1 MKIYLTPVSN
11 MKPTQITVGFIE
23 VQYKKQK
30 LSQLSPLS
38 LKRYLKE
45 HPIPAVIGPKN
56 QLYLTDKHH
65 MAKALIELNIKNCY
79 FTVQHN
85 FSDIPEHKFFS
96 VLEVLE
102 LIHPYDEKG
111 NKVNISLI
119 PSSIKELK
127 DDPYRS
133 LASFVKR
140 NHGFIKIPKPYIE
153 FLWAD
158 FLRQHISVEEI
169 NKDITKAT
177 KKATQICTSEKA
189 SHLLGY
195 IHHNYSKNK
204 TSIF

>member
-1 MKIYLTPVSN
+1 MKIYINSVQHI
-11 MKPTQITVGFIE
+11 KPTQITVGFIE
-23 VQYKKQK
+23 VKYKKDK
-30 LSQLSPLS
+30 LSHLSQLA

-45 HPIPAVIGPKN
+45 HPIPVVVGPKN
-56 QLYLTDKHH
+56 QLYLIDKHH

-85 FSDIPEHKFFS
+85 FSDIAEDKFFP

-102 LIHPYDEKG
+102 LIHPYDENG
-111 NKVNISLI
+111 NKVDISLI
-119 PSSIKELK
+119 PDSIKQLK

-140 NHGFIKIPKPYIE
+140 NHGFIKVNKPYIE

-158 FLRQHISVEEI
+158 FLREHISKDEI
-169 NKDITKAT
+169 QNNIEKAT
-177 KKATQICTSEKA
+177 KKATTLCTSNKA

-195 IHHNYSKNK
+195 IHHNYSKK
-204 TSIF
+204 KA